1 MNNIIIGFLSASRY
15 DDTQKNF
22 NFMEVFRMK
31 QLNLY
36 EQKLNGLALLILGI
50 LTPIIIGDGSF
61 SVIAI
66 PVGLNLLFS
75 KEIIQ

>member
-1 MNNIIIGFLSASRY
+1 
-15 DDTQKNF
+15 
-22 NFMEVFRMK
+22 MK

-50 LTPIIIGDGSF
+50 LTLIITGDGSF